1 MKYLS
6 ILLLCAFLAASAQ
19 QTALTN
25 DSIVKMVKAQ
35 LSDDVIV
42 STIKS
47 QLCIFRLGVDDL
59 VALKQAGVSDKV
71 IGAMVDRS
79 NAGAAAGAA
88 AQPAPDPAPAPV
100 PSAAPPPAAGA
111 VIAPTLRSVRKV
123 FIEKM
128 PNDLDQYLR
137 AEISKQCNGRVTVV
151 LDKSEADGIL
161 AGVSEEEKGTG
172 AQIAGR
178 HPGLHDIATGCVSL
192 LDKEGKVIL
201 WSDEAGD
208 RSLLFGVMKR
218 GGERKVAER
227 LVSKLKK
234 AMK

>member
-1 MKYLS
+1 MRLLFV
-6 ILLLCAFLAASAQ
+6 LLLCALLAAFAQ

-25 DSIVKMVKAQ
+25 ESVVKMVKAQ
-35 LSDDVIV
+35 LADDLIV

-47 QLCIFRLGVDDL
+47 QLCLFKLGVDDL

-71 IGAMVDRS
+71 IAAMAEKS
-79 NAGAAAGAA
+79 NAGTSAAAPE
-88 AQPAPDPAPAPV
+88 QPAPAE
-100 PSAAPPPAAGA
+100 SNPPAA
-111 VIAPTLRSVRKV
+111 APASPQTLHSVRKV
-123 FIEKM
+123 FIEEM
-128 PNDLDQYLR
+128 PNDLHQYLR
-137 AEISKQCNGRVTVV
+137 AEISKQCKGRLTVV

-172 AQIAGR
+172 AKITGR
-178 HPGLHDIATGCVSL
+178 YLGLHDIATGSVSL
-192 LDKEGKVIL
+192 LDREGKVIL